1 MVKAIST
8 AAIEKATGRA
18 WPEWCATLDRA
29 KANDLPHGEIV
40 KVIATKG
47 SISGWWAQ
55 SVAVAYEQHIGRR
68 KPGQGSDGQF
78 TASVS
83 RTFSEAPEKMFT
95 AWKKRVADETEF
107 GGRKLAEPATAS
119 RTPKRLYW
127 RCKFA
132 DGARVTISF
141 ETKPGGKALAAVEH
155 AGLQTSAQ
163 IEKAKT
169 FWRKEFDE
177 FSQKIGGASK
187 RSQTPKLRRT

>member
-1 MVKAIST
+1 VKAINI
-8 AAIEKATGRA
+8 AAIEKATGRD

-29 KANDLPHGEIV
+29 KANDLPHGDIV
-40 KVIATKG
+40 KVIETEG
-47 SISGWWAQ
+47 PISGGWAQ

-68 KPGQGSDGQF
+68 KPGQGSDGRF

-83 RTFSEAPEKMFT
+83 RTFSAPPEKVFA

-107 GGRKLAEPATAS
+107 GGRQLAEPATTS

-132 DGARVTISF
+132 DGSRVTIGI
-141 ETKPGGKALAAVEH
+141 EAKPGGKALAAVEH

-169 FWRKEFDE
+169 LWRKEFDE
-177 FSQKIGGASK
+177 LSQKMGGTSK
-187 RSQTPKLRRT
+187 RSQTLKSRRT